1 MKDIKWMDKPQE
13 RDYESASSYL
23 NLLFNDQLVKAL
35 VNKLRIAPE
44 KKFKAKD
51 IFRASEL
58 SLLGVKDEYVEK
70 KIKEIKNEEEISP
83 ILLISTDNKL
93 IIADGY
99 HRLCAIIKFNVDE
112 DIPCHIIYY
121 QK

>member
-1 MKDIKWMDKPQE
+1 MKDIKWMDKPEE

-99 HRLCAIIKFNVDE
+99 HRLCAIITFNVDE